1 MLDTLP
7 PEMER
12 VPLDKPVLGVIW
24 EGERPQSY
32 LRDVMHPPPCKEVV
46 RAEARLRRLRLVMGT
61 KITALGSFVYRI
73 DPHLGVIMM
82 KASQFDQHALM
93 ARVVT
98 VISQQR
104 VLATGEPLAQRKHLS
119 MFRTDV
125 HSDVY
130 AEVSILLEFEA
141 LDHRRHD
148 DFCKKNGLRKTW
160 LYQASKDT
168 ERLFDMFCE
177 RSRHVSPQA
186 TRQSYDIPH
195 GEDDLQ
201 YCWPFLASLLLAG
214 LGDNI
219 VQPRGG
225 SEPPPLKLHT

>member
-1 MLDTLP
+1 M
-7 PEMER
+7 
-12 VPLDKPVLGVIW
+12 
-24 EGERPQSY
+24 
-32 LRDVMHPPPCKEVV
+32 
-46 RAEARLRRLRLVMGT
+46 
-61 KITALGSFVYRI
+61 
-73 DPHLGVIMM
+73 
-82 KASQFDQHALM
+82 
-93 ARVVT
+93 
-98 VISQQR
+98 
-104 VLATGEPLAQRKHLS
+104 
-119 MFRTDV
+119 
-125 HSDVY
+125 
-130 AEVSILLEFEA
+130 LEFEA

-225 SEPPPLKLHT
+225 SETPPLKLHT